1 MGMSDTGRRLV
12 LDLSCGLGGTH
23 FGAANA
29 YLGVGT
35 STTAF
40 SAAHTALQAGEVR
53 EVVDS
58 GGTRS
63 TDTLTWVASF
73 ETGDANQAWAEQGV
87 FNASAAGTMLCRVVT
102 ALGTKASGTWTLTYT
117 LAVTNT

>member
-1 MGMSDTGRRLV
+1 MGMTDVGRRLM
-12 LDLSCGLGGTH
+12 LDLLIGAGGTTY
-23 FGAANA
+23 ASANA

-40 SAAHTALQAGEVR
+40 AASQTDLQAAGVR
-53 EVVDS
+53 EAVDS
-58 GGTRS
+58 GGTRA
-63 TDTLTWVASF
+63 TDTITWVASF
-73 ETGDANQAWAEQGV
+73 ETGEANQAWAEQAV
-87 FNASAAGTMLCRVVT
+87 FNAAAAGTMLCRVVT

>member
-1 MGMSDTGRRLV
+1 MTDVGRRLM
-12 LDLSCGLGGTH
+12 LDLLCGLGGTH

-35 STTAF
+35 SNTAF
-40 SAAHTALQAGEVR
+40 AASQTALQAGEVR
-53 EVVDS
+53 EIVDS

-63 TDTLTWVASF
+63 TDTLTWVASY
-73 ETGDANQAWAEQGV
+73 ETGDANIVWAEQGV
-87 FNASAAGTMLCRVVT
+87 FNAAAASQMLCRVVT

>member
-1 MGMSDTGRRLV
+1 MGMTDTGRRLM
-12 LDLSCGLGGTH
+12 LDLLCGLGGTH
-23 FGAANA
+23 FGSANA

-35 STTAF
+35 SSTAF
-40 SAAHTALQAGEVR
+40 SASQTDMLAGGVR

-73 ETGDANQAWAEQGV
+73 ETGDANIAWAEQGV
-87 FNASAAGTMLCRVVT
+87 FNASSTGTMLCRVVT
-102 ALGTKASGTWTLTYT
+102 ALGTKTSGTWTLTYT
-117 LAVTNT
+117 LQVTNT

>member
-1 MGMSDTGRRLV
+1 MGMSDLGRRLM
-12 LDLSCGLGGTH
+12 LDKLI
-23 FGAANA
+23 GAAGTDFSSTNA

-40 SAAHTALQAGEVR
+40 SAAHTDLQTAGVR
-53 EVVDS
+53 EIVDS

-73 ETGDANQAWAEQGV
+73 ETGDANQAWAEQAV
-87 FNASAAGTMLCRVVT
+87 FNAAAAGTMLCRVVT

>member
-1 MGMSDTGRRLV
+1 MGMTDVGRRLM
-12 LDLSCGLGGTH
+12 LDLLIGAGGTH
-23 FGAANA
+23 YGSANA

-40 SAAHTALQAGEVR
+40 AASQTGLQAGEVR

-63 TDTLTWVASF
+63 TDTITWVASF
-73 ETGDANQAWAEQGV
+73 ETGDANQVWAEAGV
-87 FNASAAGTMLCRVVT
+87 FNAAAAGTMLCRVVS
-102 ALGTKASGTWTLTYT
+102 AMGTKASGVWTLTYS